1 VFVPSA
7 FFSALAIVMMGL
19 PVNYPPSRLTY
30 LLTVT
35 LTVVTYKLW
44 LGDKLP
50 AVTYLSLLDKY
61 QLLCA
66 LIILVIDFETT
77 IFGSVMEVD
86 DMTIPAADRACQILA
101 GSSWVVLQLWFGWLS
116 WHEHFKFSY
125 IAARRARKS
134 GKSERDNTIT
144 LKEKEEKM
152 CRKSQIPFMRNT
164 KKRRPTDKSLIEL
177 SHSRDSGRK
186 HSGRSTGCLLT
197 RATAFS
203 SGRLTRG
210 GLKDASRV
218 LPKLRG
224 LSRKFS
230 LKKSD
235 SSKVLEPS
243 RPSSTSP
250 SLMNRL
256 SGVKSD
262 TPVIRPSSGEVQK
275 NLPIL
280 PGDQKV

>member
-1 VFVPSA
+1 MNVFVPSA

-164 KKRRPTDKSLIEL
+164 KKRRPTD
-177 SHSRDSGRK
+177 
-186 HSGRSTGCLLT
+186 
-197 RATAFS
+197 
-203 SGRLTRG
+203 
-210 GLKDASRV
+210 
-218 LPKLRG
+218 
-224 LSRKFS
+224 
-230 LKKSD
+230 
-235 SSKVLEPS
+235 
-243 RPSSTSP
+243 
-250 SLMNRL
+250 
-256 SGVKSD
+256 
-262 TPVIRPSSGEVQK
+262 
-275 NLPIL
+275 
-280 PGDQKV
+280 